1 MNEKRNLTKWLYW
14 FTFALAVIFVYK
26 MLDNFTDILNFISR
40 LISILMPFVIGI
52 IVSYLLYIPCRKIEG
67 TIKKSKIKILKEK
80 ARGLSVLIVYIL
92 VGILIFLAIRFIVP
106 VIKDSVIDLTN
117 NFQGYY
123 NTAMEKLRELP
134 EDSILKNETVINLAN
149 EIKSIDIKQYINIDN
164 ILNYA
169 KEAIGIATGIFDIFV
184 AIIVSVYILLERRQ
198 IVEFFGK
205 LSKATFKEKTH
216 KRLSNYFTKTN
227 EIFFKFIS
235 SQLLDA
241 IVVGILVSIAMSI
254 LNVKYAVLLGFMI
267 GLFNLIPYFGAII
280 AVIIAIIITLITG
293 GLSKAIIMAIVVIIL
308 QQIDANIINPKIVG
322 NSLKVSPI
330 LVIFSVTI
338 GGAYFGILGMFLA
351 VPVAAVIKLLIQDYV
366 YEKEKEKQ
374 FKEM

>member
-92 VGILIFLAIRFIVP
+92 AGILVFLAIRFIVP

-123 NTAMEKLRELP
+123 NTAIEKLRELP

-169 KEAIGIATGIFDIFV
+169 KEAIGIATGIFDIFL
-184 AIIVSVYILLERRQ
+184 A
-198 IVEFFGK
+198 F
-205 LSKATFKEKTH
+205 
-216 KRLSNYFTKTN
+216 
-227 EIFFKFIS
+227 
-235 SQLLDA
+235 
-241 IVVGILVSIAMSI
+241 
-254 LNVKYAVLLGFMI
+254 
-267 GLFNLIPYFGAII
+267 LF
-280 AVIIAIIITLITG
+280 V
-293 GLSKAIIMAIVVIIL
+293 
-308 QQIDANIINPKIVG
+308 
-322 NSLKVSPI
+322 
-330 LVIFSVTI
+330 
-338 GGAYFGILGMFLA
+338 
-351 VPVAAVIKLLIQDYV
+351 
-366 YEKEKEKQ
+366 
-374 FKEM
+374 